1 MKIYTKTGDKGMT
14 SLLTGERVP
23 KDSLRVET
31 YGTVDELN
39 AVLGLARAAAG
50 KAKVRDAILKVQ
62 KMLMAMMGEL
72 AGEPAAAA
80 IITAEHITALETL
93 IDQFTADLAP
103 LTHFIVPGDNQSS
116 ACLHMARTVAR
127 RAERL
132 AWRLARQEQVHEA
145 VLIALNRLSDL
156 CFTLA
161 RYEAEVD

>member
-14 SLLTGERVP
+14 SLLSGERVP

-39 AVLGLARAAAG
+39 AVLGLARAVAG
-50 KAKVRDAILKVQ
+50 KAEVREAILPVQ

-72 AGEPAAAA
+72 AGGPTAAAV
-80 IITAEHITALETL
+80 ITAEHVTTLESL
-93 IDQFTADLAP
+93 IDKFSASLTP

-116 ACLHMARTVAR
+116 ACLHVARTVAR

-132 AWRLARQEQVHEA
+132 AWRLAGQERVHDNA
-145 VLIALNRLSDL
+145 LIALNRLSDL